1 MLTSATATPLP
12 ASPTSVASLTHPH
25 PDSVDAC
32 VLWSL
37 AIERAITTAAAG
49 VEFDWRAA
57 VLDGLDHIDASRHDV
72 WRQRVDDAH
81 GHDPVEFTTSNGWV
95 VGAFQAAYAAIT
107 SCHHLVDALQAAA
120 RSGGD
125 TDTVAAIA
133 GSLLGARWGATAV
146 PMSWRRVIHGR
157 RTYDAPALRAAD
169 LESMARLAVRGG
181 KADPAGWPGVAT
193 MLTYYAD
200 HFPGRPL
207 VAEIDGA
214 WFGNV
219 AGLPQAL
226 EQGATAVVS
235 LCRMGTTDVPAG
247 VEHLTVALL
256 DTTLDDNANLAFVM
270 TDTAETVAELV
281 DAGERVFVHCVAAEN
296 RTPAMAA
303 AYLIVRGAD
312 PHEAVARAA
321 GELGHTPQPFLVD
334 ALSVTA
340 PPAAR

>member
-1 MLTSATATPLP
+1 MPTATIRWS
-12 ASPTSVASLTHPH
+12 SP
-25 PDSVDAC
+25 
-32 VLWSL
+32 
-37 AIERAITTAAAG
+37 
-49 VEFDWRAA
+49 
-57 VLDGLDHIDASRHDV
+57 
-72 WRQRVDDAH
+72 
-81 GHDPVEFTTSNGWV
+81 TSNGWV

-107 SCHHLVDALQAAA
+107 SCRHLVDALQAAA

-207 VAEIDGA
+207 VTEIDGA
-214 WFGNV
+214 WFGNA

-256 DTTLDDNANLAFVM
+256 DTTLDDNPNLAFVM
-270 TDTAETVAELV
+270 TDTAETIAELV

-312 PHEAVARAA
+312 PQDSGRPCGGRARTHAAVVPRRRPQRDAPRDKAA
-321 GELGHTPQPFLVD
+321 SRS
-334 ALSVTA
+334 LSSRRYS
-340 PPAAR
+340 PIRRSLRSS